1 MRAMAAMMAAQAGA
15 SDQARTDP
23 RLKPAA
29 HQFEACMMKE
39 FLEPL
44 QRDALFD
51 DGKDSAGSEGSN
63 NALMS
68 FGSEALARAI
78 SDRGGFG
85 IATKI
90 IGQLE
95 GKPAGKAAGDE
106 NSLRMDRKR

>member
-1 MRAMAAMMAAQAGA
+1 MISGLMAGMLSSTAVPAGGTSGA
-15 SDQARTDP
+15 GVDP

-44 QRDALFD
+44 QKDGLF
-51 DGKDSAGSEGSN
+51 GEEGEGSEVSG

-78 SDRGGFG
+78 SERGGFG

-90 IGQLE
+90 IGELGRGQQAHV
-95 GKPAGKAAGDE
+95 AGQ
-106 NSLRMDRKR
+106 S